1 VSDFAKIN
9 GILAMNAR
17 YTSYCQVADLAD
29 SQDFLTQI
37 RHHLHQ
43 NPELSFKEIA
53 TSELVAS
60 LTPHW
65 FPVAQYFPASLQ
77 VESQRL

>member
-1 VSDFAKIN
+1 
-9 GILAMNAR
+9 MNAR

-60 LTPHW
+60 LTPH
-65 FPVAQYFPASLQ
+65 
-77 VESQRL
+77 